1 MCKTATQGWI
11 SGIYE
16 CLAQR
21 MHQTCAASAAL
32 RSIVRFG
39 AGKTSNVHNLL
50 SPGSSVKHNYS
61 DKPKMSLC
69 GGRREQGGLILKL
82 QSSIHPWWLLESP
95 ITHQQNMIAQ
105 FFSSLESY
113 QYGCRRPQETQLW
126 PSCSELWQDKQ
137 CFIINTLQWAESCTY
152 PIHIANAYATTY
164 QTQPPTKS
172 KCANIVQVMWVTG
185 EKWQNCSLRL
195 TV

>member
-1 MCKTATQGWI
+1 MPRTYSPVNLWLKGMCKTATQGWI

-32 RSIVRFG
+32 RSIVELIFFQIWSRQEPPTFTIFCHQVLQWSTTTV
-39 AGKTSNVHNLL
+39 TSQ
-50 SPGSSVKHNYS
+50 
-61 DKPKMSLC
+61 MSLC

-82 QSSIHPWWLLESP
+82 QSSIHPWWLLEIP

-105 FFSSLESY
+105 FSSSLESY

-126 PSCSELWQDKQ
+126 PSCSELWQDKHSVHS
-137 CFIINTLQWAESCTY
+137 NNVSE
-152 PIHIANAYATTY
+152 
-164 QTQPPTKS
+164 
-172 KCANIVQVMWVTG
+172 
-185 EKWQNCSLRL
+185 
-195 TV
+195 